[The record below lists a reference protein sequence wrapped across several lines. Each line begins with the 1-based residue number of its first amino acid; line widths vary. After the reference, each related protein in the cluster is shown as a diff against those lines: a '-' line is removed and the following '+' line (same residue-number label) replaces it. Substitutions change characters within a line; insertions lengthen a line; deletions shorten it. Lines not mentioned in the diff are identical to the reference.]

1 MITKDMTVGQV
12 LRLYPQTVQIFLE
25 LGMHCLGCPSST
37 MESIEGA
44 AITHGRN
51 VDNLIEQ
58 LNHAIETTGKVN

>member
-1 MITKDMTVGQV
+1 MITKEMTVGQV

-44 AITHGRN
+44 ALTHGKR
-51 VDNLIEQ
+51 VDDLVVQ
-58 LNHAIETTGKVN
+58 LNKAVENPVKA